1 MSSSN
6 ERASRNPLY
15 ANVQIK
21 EKMDAFRDAA
31 GRVGPALRVVETR
44 ANEPRAVEDW
54 YHDRHDRRRGVGPRS
69 GVCAVAL
76 SATRCVTDGTRLLTV
91 QNDGQ

>member
-31 GRVGPALRVVETR
+31 GRVGPALRVVKR
-44 ANEPRAVEDW
+44 ARTSLERSKTGTTTDTTAGGVS
-54 YHDRHDRRRGVGPRS
+54 DRGQ
-69 GVCAVAL
+69 VCAL
-76 SATRCVTDGTRLLTV
+76 SL
-91 QNDGQ
+91 